1 MEKAV
6 LIKTFK
12 PSWSK
17 YVQNIHQLGDKIS
30 RMDFHKYD
38 FVGMGQQGAIPAAIL
53 SARFAQESS
62 QFKLNN
68 SLGDIA
74 NLCVLFNEHTK
85 SKIHKSNKLLI
96 YGVIKSKEELDN
108 IHHELNNNF
117 KHSNIRF
124 KIASIYIMG
133 NKIIP
138 DVPAQ
143 LVIQKNIDLPY
154 VPYWEL

>member
-1 MEKAV
+1 M

-17 YVQNIHQLGDKIS
+17 YVQDIHQLGDRINS
-30 RMDFHKYD
+30 IGFHKYD
-38 FVGMGQQGAIPAAIL
+38 FIGMGQQGAIPTAIL

-62 QFKLNN
+62 QFKPNN
-68 SLGDIA
+68 TLGNIA
-74 NLCVLFNEHTK
+74 DLCRLFNEHTK
-85 SKIHKSNKLLI
+85 VETHKLNKLLV
-96 YGVIKSKEELDN
+96 YGVINSEE
-108 IHHELNNNF
+108 ELNNIYRALNNKF

-124 KIASIYIMG
+124 KIASVYVMEDRI
-133 NKIIP
+133 NP
-138 DVPAQ
+138 DVSAQ